1 MLRSLVSRSSPLF
14 SFLLTPRAYNPPGM
28 NKPRKR
34 FRKLDGIL
42 LLDKPRG
49 LSSNQ
54 ALQRVRHLFKAEK
67 AGHTGS
73 LDPLATGLLPVCFGE
88 ATKIAGGLLGAR
100 KAYDTV
106 ARLGVVTD
114 SDDADGQP
122 LRERPVPELT
132 IGTIDAALRD
142 LTGRLQ
148 QRPPIF
154 SALKRGGEPLYAKA
168 RRGELVEVEP
178 RPVDVHAFELQSASD
193 LLDGGEPLLR
203 LHVECGSGTYVR
215 SLVRDLGEALGCG
228 AHVAEL
234 RRLWVDPF
242 RDPRMWT
249 IAALEQLAARG
260 EHGLHACLLSIES
273 GMASWPEVQVDAGQ
287 AARLAH
293 GQGVDGDFT
302 PAGAEVAI
310 HGPKGGVLGLGRVQP
325 DGSLRPQRLFSW
337 AVAQQRG
344 LLPRQAA
351 LPSTGDDSGL
361 ASGS

>member
-1 MLRSLVSRSSPLF
+1 MSKQ
-14 SFLLTPRAYNPPGM
+14 PRTV
-28 NKPRKR
+28 
-34 FRKLDGIL
+34 FRPLDGIL

-54 ALQRVRHLFKAEK
+54 ALQRVRHLFRARK

-106 ARLGVVTD
+106 AQLGVVTD
-114 SDDADGQP
+114 TDDAEGTP
-122 LRERPVPELT
+122 LRERPVPHLD
-132 IGTIDAALRD
+132 IPRIDAALRE
-142 LTGRLQ
+142 LTGRIQ
-148 QRPPIF
+148 QRPPIY

-168 RRGELVEVEP
+168 RRGEIVEVQARE
-178 RPVDVHAFELQSASD
+178 VEVHAFELQSAAD
-193 LLDGGEPLLR
+193 LLDGLLENGAPPLMR

-249 IAALEQLAARG
+249 LQALQSLAERG
-260 EHGLHACLLSIES
+260 ERSLDACLLPIET
-273 GMASWPEVQVDAGQ
+273 GMTAWPEVRVSPEQ
-287 AARLAH
+287 ALRLGH
-293 GQGVDGDFT
+293 GQGVDGDFR
-302 PAGAEVAI
+302 PLGQVAI
-310 HGPKGGVLGLGRVQP
+310 FDQDGCALGLGEVDAAGNLQ
-325 DGSLRPQRLFSW
+325 PQRLFAR
-337 AVAQQRG
+337 AVQHVAHK
-344 LLPRQAA
+344 QATPPTSPGQ
-351 LPSTGDDSGL
+351 PSDST
-361 ASGS
+361 S

>member
-1 MLRSLVSRSSPLF
+1 MAGRRSQ
-14 SFLLTPRAYNPPGM
+14 
-28 NKPRKR
+28 

-42 LLDKPRG
+42 LLDKPLG

-54 ALQRVRHLFKAEK
+54 ALQRVRHLFRADK

-114 SDDADGQP
+114 TDDADGQP
-122 LRERPVPELT
+122 LRERPVPALT
-132 IGTIDAALRD
+132 IDRIDAALQA
-142 LTGRLQ
+142 LTGRIR
-148 QRPPIF
+148 QRPPIY

-168 RRGELVEVEP
+168 RRGEAIEVEE
-178 RPVDVHAFELQSASD
+178 REVDVHAFELQSAAD
-193 LLDGGEPLLR
+193 LLDGLLEGGAPLLR

-228 AHVAEL
+228 AHVAQL

-249 IAALEQLAARG
+249 VEALDRLAQRG
-260 EHGLHACLLSIES
+260 GQALDACLLPLES
-273 GMASWPEVQVDAGQ
+273 GMAAWPEVVVGAAQARRLGFGQ
-287 AARLAH
+287 AVH
-293 GQGVDGDFT
+293 GRFSPPG
-302 PAGAEVAI
+302 EVAVF
-310 HGPKGGVLGLGRVQP
+310 GPEGRVLGLGRVEG
-325 DGSLRPQRLFSW
+325 DGSLLPRRMFAW
-337 AVAQQRG
+337 AVQQG
-344 LLPRQAA
+344 APPAA
-351 LPSTGDDSGL
+351 VQD
-361 ASGS
+361 